1 MDKALA
7 LNDASYRLPSPSG
20 KGEPSHW
27 AGETFAFGGA
37 AQNTTYMEEY

>member
-7 LNDASYRLPSPSG
+7 LNDASCPLPSPSG
-20 KGEPSHW
+20 KGEPFHW

-37 AQNTTYMEEY
+37 VQNTACTEHC